1 MTDEMSSIRE
11 KDEILFS
18 EIRKLKLG
26 SSENFNSVYELSKNY
41 IYKIIWDIVK
51 NPDAVE
57 DIMQETYL
65 QIYNRID
72 TLKEVSAFYV
82 WAGRIATNFS
92 LAYLRKENK
101 YVLSAAEEDN
111 DAEGFI
117 YEKVTD
123 DHEVMI
129 PETIL
134 VNREQQN
141 IIRDILDGLSA
152 EQKICVQYYYFEEM
166 SVKEIAEQMD
176 TSEGTVKSRLNYARK
191 AIKSAVEKFEKEQGT
206 KLYSLG
212 AFPILL
218 LLYRGAIQDFFAG
231 MAAAGATAGAASSA
245 FAASPAATTGQ
256 AVTATAA
263 STAGTTATAATAT
276 TAGTAATS
284 ATGSAVG
291 TAATAASTATAAAG
305 ATGASAAV
313 KALAVI
319 LVVGTI
325 GGGGYAVHQH
335 YVENQRI
342 EAAREAARIEQEK
355 QQRVITNAR
364 KQYPLVFKLYEDMS
378 GSSDKETADHL
389 LNLSDNEAKIYQ
401 ILNDSSRYLE
411 SIRAKCRDFMT
422 DDQYQVMNSYF
433 FAPYDQSVEQQI
445 LSAELI
451 IDMNR
456 YYGNTAALNNYIS
469 RTEELVSM
477 TSGLILSA
485 WLIFDDP
492 VAKEIM
498 AKYSATD
505 LEACLANG
513 INPMGMIAA
522 YVQNN
527 PSDRF
532 DELIENLKLHDA
544 VSAKYLTTMETWA
557 SCLTDPDF
565 AAIFEEYVD
574 KHLNDNAFLRKNRSK
589 IGL

>member
-1 MTDEMSSIRE
+1 MTDVMSSIRE

-101 YVLSAAEEDN
+101 YVLSAADEDD

-129 PETIL
+129 PETIF
-134 VNREQQN
+134 VNKEQQN
-141 IIRDILDGLSA
+141 IIRGILDGLSA

-212 AFPILL
+212 ALPILL
-218 LLYRGAIQDFFAG
+218 LLYRGAIQDYIVG
-231 MAAAGATAGAASSA
+231 MAAAGATA
-245 FAASPAATTGQ
+245 
-256 AVTATAA
+256 ATA
-263 STAGTTATAATAT
+263 S
-276 TAGTAATS
+276 TAGTAATT
-284 ATGSAVG
+284 ATGSAVETAATASGGSVVG
-291 TAATAASTATAAAG
+291 TAATASTASAVGAAATAATASTATAAAG
-305 ATGASAAV
+305 ATGASAVV

-319 LVVGTI
+319 LVVGAI
-325 GGGGYAVHQH
+325 GGGGGYAVHQH

-342 EAAREAARIEQEK
+342 EAAREAARVEQEK
-355 QQRVITNAR
+355 QQRVIKNAR
-364 KQYPLVFKLYEDMS
+364 NQYSHVFDMYEEMS
-378 GSSDKETADHL
+378 GKSDKETADHL

-469 RTEELVSM
+469 HTEELVSG
-477 TSGLILSA
+477 TSALIKSA

-532 DELIENLKLHDA
+532 DELIKNLKLHDA
-544 VSAKYLTTMETWA
+544 VSAKYLTIMETWA

-565 AAIFEEYVD
+565 LGIYEEYVN
-574 KHLNDNAFLRKNRSK
+574 KHLNDNEFLRKNRSK

>member
-1 MTDEMSSIRE
+1 MTDVMSSIRE

-18 EIRKLKLG
+18 EVRKLKLG

-101 YVLSAAEEDN
+101 YVLSSAEEDE

-129 PETIL
+129 PETIF
-134 VNREQQN
+134 VNKEQQN
-141 IIRDILDGLSA
+141 IIRGILDGLSA

-212 AFPILL
+212 ALPILL
-218 LLYRGAIQDFFAG
+218 FVYRGAIQDYIVG
-231 MAAAGATAGAASSA
+231 MAAAGATAG
-245 FAASPAATTGQ
+245 T
-256 AVTATAA
+256 TATATTATTAGTSATAATASTAGTSATAATA
-263 STAGTTATAATAT
+263 STAGTTATAATAS
-276 TAGTAATS
+276 TAGTAATT

-291 TAATAASTATAAAG
+291 TAATAATASTATAAAG
-305 ATGASAAV
+305 ATGASAVV

-319 LVVGTI
+319 LTIGAI

-342 EAAREAARIEQEK
+342 EAAREAAQEAARVEQEK
-355 QQRVITNAR
+355 QQRVIKNAR
-364 KQYPLVFKLYEDMS
+364 NQYSHVFDMYEEMS
-378 GSSDKETADHL
+378 GKSDKETADHL

-411 SIRAKCRDFMT
+411 SLRAKCRDFMT

-445 LSAELI
+445 ISAELI

-456 YYGNTAALNNYIS
+456 YYG
-469 RTEELVSM
+469 
-477 TSGLILSA
+477 
-485 WLIFDDP
+485 
-492 VAKEIM
+492 
-498 AKYSATD
+498 
-505 LEACLANG
+505 
-513 INPMGMIAA
+513 
-522 YVQNN
+522 
-527 PSDRF
+527 
-532 DELIENLKLHDA
+532 
-544 VSAKYLTTMETWA
+544 
-557 SCLTDPDF
+557 
-565 AAIFEEYVD
+565 
-574 KHLNDNAFLRKNRSK
+574 
-589 IGL
+589 